1 MSSDHSSDYEEYN
14 KTEWLK
20 DSIKEL
26 ASYIKI
32 CEDWLI
38 KARLYIPDAG
48 HISIIEALINDF
60 NEFIQS
66 CKILRVHIEL
76 LLRFDSH
83 ITCTEEWRIIKD
95 RCRACDLDMYSLGWR
110 CDDPELPRM

>member
-14 KTEWLK
+14 KTEWLN

-26 ASYIKI
+26 ARYIKI
-32 CEDWLI
+32 CEDWLT
-38 KARLYIPDAG
+38 KARLVIPDAG
-48 HISIIEALINDF
+48 HISIIESLINDVTD
-60 NEFIQS
+60 FIQS
-66 CKILRVHIEL
+66 CKALRVHIEL

-83 ITCTEEWRIIKD
+83 IMCIEEWRAMKL

-110 CDDPELPRM
+110 CDDDELPSM